1 MHDKCNCL
9 ITEGVCALSYKITM
23 PSGLVFDY
31 TNMLGEQRLQPE
43 EVQQALKVQ
52 GRAAAEAVEAIRET
66 GFAKKHLSKDGTPEH
81 VFFPRM
87 PYIAEGNPNTEASI
101 IKLLKYSKYL
111 RQKDVV
117 VFLGVGGSY
126 LGNKVLFDAFGGCH
140 WNTNPVVRQGQPRIY
155 FSGNNLD
162 PVDCYGLIFEMER
175 LAARYVQIG
184 RPMRVMLVPISK
196 SGTTLETISAFTYFY
211 DVLSKDKD
219 IELEC
224 TVVTDLKAPLEK
236 APLLQLA
243 EKFGWWK
250 FDIKEGIGGRFC
262 VMTDPGLVT
271 MAALGGDIEEF
282 LRGAREMD
290 NYCREAELAENPALL
305 NALLKFL
312 AYGKGRDIE
321 VFMPYSM
328 HLKSLSEWYVQLLA
342 ESLGKRCD
350 REGKAVHYGRTPI
363 VAVGTTDMHAQTQ
376 QHQDG
381 RLNKVVQFLEV
392 AHHEE
397 EAIVHNPFPDVPYF
411 AKYEGMDMAKAL
423 KAALDANEAALTSDN
438 RYNARFT
445 LPKLNEYYLGQLM
458 YFLMLTVAYEGE
470 LADVDAYDQPG
481 VEVYKRLMKSKL

>member
-1 MHDKCNCL
+1 MK
-9 ITEGVCALSYKITM
+9 YKITM
-23 PSGLVFDY
+23 PSGLVLDFS
-31 TNMLGEQRLQPE
+31 NMLGEERLQE
-43 EVQQALKVQ
+43 REVTQALAEQ
-52 GRAAAEAVEAIRET
+52 GAAAAFAVQSMRET
-66 GFAKKHLSKDGTPEH
+66 GCSKAHLSKDGTPEH
-81 VFFPRM
+81 VYFSRM
-87 PYIAEGNPNTEASI
+87 PYIQEGNPNTVDSI
-101 IKLLKYSKYL
+101 TKLKEYSEYLK
-111 RQKDVV
+111 QIDVV

-140 WNTNPVVRQGQPRIY
+140 WNTNASLRHGQPRIY

-162 PVDCYGLIFEMER
+162 PVDCNGLVYEVQR
-175 LAARYVQIG
+175 LAYLHLSNG
-184 RPMRVMLVPISK
+184 RELRVMLVPISK

-211 DVLSKDKD
+211 DTLSKGLNIK
-219 IELEC
+219 LEC
-224 TVVTDLKAPLEK
+224 TVVTDLQAEEDK

-243 EKFGWWK
+243 RRYGWWQ

-290 NYCREAELAENPALL
+290 EYCQSATPAENPALL

-342 ESLGKRCD
+342 ESLGKRLD
-350 REGKAVHYGRTPI
+350 RNGQVVNYGRTPI

-392 AHHEE
+392 ADPEE
-397 EAIVHNPFPDVPYF
+397 KAVVHNPFADVPYF
-411 AKYEGMDMAKAL
+411 AKFDGLDMNKAL
-423 KAALDANEAALTSDN
+423 KVALAANEAALTSDN

-445 LPKLNEYYLGQLM
+445 LPKLNEYMLGQLM
-458 YFLMLTVAYEGE
+458 YFLMLSVAFEGE

-481 VEVYKRLMKSKL
+481 VEVYKRIMKEML